1 MYMANNYYQLYMIF
15 AGSCC
20 CLHNKK
26 KKRLIFVKNNIRSK
40 PKTSFFDSDIANN
53 TTRKNVTNFFL
64 ALIFSSN
71 KQYI

>member
-20 CLHNKK
+20 CLHNK